1 MKKLLH
7 EIKGLC
13 NNINMELAGISNIAG
28 FLLQEQKTKEEE
40 KMKVGFICNA
50 GLGSS
55 AMGATLFRKKLQE
68 MGIAGV
74 EVSAYPADMIPD
86 DLTFAVCQRDFME
99 MTGIALK
106 AKRVFTV
113 ENLLNQS
120 EYADIAEELAEI
132 LNAAEKGR

>member
-1 MKKLLH
+1 
-7 EIKGLC
+7 
-13 NNINMELAGISNIAG
+13 
-28 FLLQEQKTKEEE
+28 
-40 KMKVGFICNA
+40 
-50 GLGSS
+50 
-55 AMGATLFRKKLQE
+55 
-68 MGIAGV
+68 
-74 EVSAYPADMIPD
+74 
-86 DLTFAVCQRDFME
+86 ME

>member
-13 NNINMELAGISNIAG
+13 NNINMESAGISNIAG

-86 DLTFAVCQRDFME
+86 DLAFAVCQRDFME

>member
-1 MKKLLH
+1 
-7 EIKGLC
+7 
-13 NNINMELAGISNIAG
+13 
-28 FLLQEQKTKEEE
+28 
-40 KMKVGFICNA
+40 MKVGFICNA

-99 MTGIALK
+99 MIALK